1 MRGKAK
7 IQFCVQILVISFVA
21 ALLAPMAIYAQ
32 SEEKGQVTE
41 TPERVSV
48 HDPSIIKADGTYY
61 VFGSH
66 MADAKSN
73 DLIDWTQINRDWN
86 NRETVDAWKKDSIYG
101 EVVSNFR
108 ESFRWAGYNDGDC
121 KNDGLA
127 VWAPDVKYN
136 PYYEW
141 PDGQTGAYMMYYSA
155 SSTWRR
161 SCIGYAVAKSI
172 EGPYEYVDTVIYSG
186 FTKVP
191 GTDGSRRDTKW
202 DNDYLNLKQLLT
214 DGTLTEISDNW
225 FDKNGGWNH
234 AYAPN
239 AIDPTLFFD
248 TENNLY
254 MIYGSWSGGLW
265 ILELDRTSGAAKYP
279 GEDGTEPVSGNTR
292 DRYFGTRIAGGNGQS
307 GEGPYI
313 LYDKETQYYY
323 LYETYAGL
331 SAKGGYNMRLFRS
344 KNVYGPYVDAKGQN
358 ARESW
363 RRNENYGI
371 KLIGNYQ
378 FSGQPGYRSAGHNS
392 AFMEEDGS
400 RYLIYHQRFDQPG
413 KQTEY
418 HEVRVRQQF
427 LNEEGWPV
435 AAVYE
440 NRGEKIGHYERL
452 DVTGSY
458 EIVNHGTGSGGGMLT
473 SQKIALWEDGTVTGD
488 MSGTWE
494 KTTGEGR
501 EYDYITMTV
510 GDTVYRGYFFE
521 QYNEKETPEKVM
533 TFSAMGNDN
542 TCLWGTHRTKEEE
555 ETDPVPRETQT
566 PIVSPEPTQSA
577 SPVTVP
583 TAVPTGQ
590 QTAVPAVTPTASP
603 ARIQNQTVSVKKI
616 TYQVTDA
623 DRREVMVVKALDKAD
638 VVIPDT
644 VKING
649 IRCKVTAIGKNAF
662 AKKRNLR
669 TVTIGRNVTKIGER
683 AFFRAKKLKKVK
695 IKSITLKS
703 VGVGAFQGIQSK
715 AVFQLPKKKKSVY
728 RKLLSK
734 KTGITRTMSIG

>member
-1 MRGKAK
+1 MRRKAK
-7 IQFCVQILVISFVA
+7 IRFYVQILAISFIA
-21 ALLAPMAIYAQ
+21 ALLAPMAISAQ

-41 TPERVSV
+41 MPERVSV
-48 HDPSIIKADGTYY
+48 HDPSIIKTDGVYY

-86 NRETVDAWKKDSIYG
+86 NRETVDAWKKDSVYG
-101 EVVSNFR
+101 EVVSNFQ
-108 ESFRWAGYNDGDC
+108 ESFRWAGYNDADC

-141 PDGQTGAYMMYYSA
+141 ADGETGAYMMYYSA

-161 SCIGYAVAKSI
+161 SCIGYAVAKNI

-191 GTDGSRRDTKW
+191 GTDGSSRDTKW
-202 DNDYLNLKQLLT
+202 DNDYLNLKQLIA

-225 FDKNGGWNH
+225 FDNKGGWNH

-265 ILELDRTSGAAKYP
+265 ILELDRASGAARYP
-279 GEDGTEPVSGNTR
+279 GEDGIEPVSGNVR

-307 GEGPYI
+307 GEEPYI

-358 ARESW
+358 ARDNQTK
-363 RRNENYGI
+363 NENYGI

-392 AFMEEDGS
+392 AFIEEDGS
-400 RYLIYHQRFDQPG
+400 HYLIYHQRFDQPG
-413 KQTEY
+413 QQTEY
-418 HEVRVRQQF
+418 HEVRVHQQF
-427 LNEEGWPV
+427 LNEEDWPV
-435 AAVYE
+435 TAVYE
-440 NRGEKIGHYERL
+440 NRGEKIGHYASQ

-458 EIVNHGTGSGGGMLT
+458 EIVNHGTSSWGGMLT
-473 SQKIALWEDGTVTGD
+473 SQKIALWEDGAVTGD

-494 KTTGEGR
+494 KTTGKGR
-501 EYDYITMTV
+501 DYDYITITTE
-510 GDTVYRGYFFE
+510 DTVFKGFFFE
-521 QYNEKETPEKVM
+521 QYNEKKTPEKVM
-533 TFSAMGNDN
+533 TFLATGNDN
-542 TCLWGTHRTKEEE
+542 TCLWATHRTREEE
-555 ETDPVPRETQT
+555 EADPVPRET
-566 PIVSPEPTQSA
+566 PAPSVSPVPTEPGTS
-577 SPVTVP
+577 VTVP
-583 TAVPTGQ
+583 TTAPAGQ
-590 QTAVPAVTPTASP
+590 ESTAPSGTLPVSSELIP
-603 ARIQNQTVSVKKI
+603 NQTILDKGI
-616 TYQVTDA
+616 TYQVTNA
-623 DRREVMVVKALDKAD
+623 VRKEMMAVKASDKKD

-644 VKING
+644 VTING
-649 IRCKVTAIGKNAF
+649 IRCNVTAIGKEAF
-662 AKKRNLR
+662 AGKRNLR
-669 TVTIGRNVTKIGER
+669 TVTIGKNVTKIGKK

-695 IKSITLKS
+695 IKSIKITS
-703 VGVGAFQGIQSK
+703 VGSKAFQGIQAK
-715 AVFQLPKKKKSVY
+715 AAFQVPKKKRADY
-728 RKLLSK
+728 RKLFSK
-734 KTGITRTMSIG
+734 RAGITRTMRIK